1 MLLHLVSSIER
12 RVWSEMNLQM
22 EVEEGSA
29 LVHGSISDLH
39 SFLGRKGVDW
49 MASARRGACFKW
61 IRKGKRE
68 NALVLATIDDHKKK
82 RAKVLIFPH
91 QHEK

>member
-22 EVEEGSA
+22 EIEEGSA

-39 SFLGRKGVDW
+39 SFQGVDW
-49 MASARRGACFKW
+49 MANARRGACFKW
-61 IRKGKRE
+61 IRKGKME
-68 NALVLATIDDHKKK
+68 NALILATIDDHKQK
-82 RAKVLIFPH
+82 RAKVLIFLH